1 MSRIGVLLAAFMAVG
16 FFGVASVSA
25 YQEAAVSNGGA
36 VSGKITYKGTPPP
49 PEHFRVEKNP
59 EFCGAERDF
68 YHIKVDKGALLHAI
82 VLIEG
87 VQKGK
92 PLGSSVV
99 ELVGENCAF
108 LPFTNVVP
116 RTGKG
121 RKGSP
126 FMHVVNK
133 DTVIHN
139 PHTFE
144 IVIDKRGMQIRRSLF
159 NIGLPRQGSELKK
172 KLLVRRS
179 PIVKLQCD
187 QHDFMHSWVRVV
199 KNPYWTI
206 VGKDGSY
213 KIDQIPPGKYN
224 LVAWHPIL
232 GEQKRA
238 VTVGAN
244 GAISTNFTFSGTG
257 SGR

>member
-1 MSRIGVLLAAFMAVG
+1 M
-16 FFGVASVSA
+16 
-25 YQEAAVSNGGA
+25 
-36 VSGKITYKGTPPP
+36 
-49 PEHFRVEKNP
+49 VE
-59 EFCGAERDF
+59 
-68 YHIKVDKGALLHAI
+68 I
-82 VLIEG
+82 
-87 VQKGK
+87 
-92 PLGSSVV
+92 LGQD
-99 ELVGENCAF
+99 CKF
-108 LPFTNVVP
+108 LPFTNVVA

-126 FMHVVNK
+126 SMHVVNE

-144 IVIDKRGMQIRRSLF
+144 ITINKRGKQIRRSLF
-159 NIGLPRQGSELKK
+159 NIGLPNKGSKLTK

-199 KNPYWTI
+199 KNPYWAV

-213 KIDQIPPGKYN
+213 TIGQIPPGKYN

-232 GEQKRA
+232 GEQKRG

-244 GAISTNFTFSGTG
+244 GSINANFTFSGKG